1 MVAKV
6 FYVLFCFFIS
16 FVVSVLHSGLWL
28 ILSLFCIWCIDP
40 VFSYEYL
47 IVSKLF
53 FVERLFFLYLVCL
66 CVFVK
71 KMVHI
76 YVGLFQHSVSCWFVF
91 LHDNA
96 MLLSLCSFIII
107 LKLGSIN
114 PSFAYFGYS
123 RSLHFHMNFR
133 TKLSVFL

>member
-53 FVERLFFLYLVCL
+53 LLKDYFSFTSFAFVSLS
-66 CVFVK
+66 K
-71 KMVHI
+71 KIVHI

-123 RSLHFHMNFR
+123 RPLHFHMNFR